1 MSNWFQADPDS
12 LLMQRIETSG
22 RLGRH
27 AAAWLMLVWSVWIF
41 LTPLSAPRTFPHW
54 MVPTLASY
62 AVFLLLFYCAYYRAR
77 RYVPWCVVGFALL
90 GYLVTPFNAGAHG
103 YLIYACAFLA
113 FCARWRIATAC
124 LFRQGR
130 SEAVC
135 DLPPEG
141 GHPPAAARGR
151 IVRLPV
157 PQGALES
164 WIAPRPSRDP
174 NGNPSARL
182 A

>member
-90 GYLVTPFNAGAHG
+90 GYLVNTKHIRTLKGDRMFFGT
-103 YLIYACAFLA
+103 F
-113 FCARWRIATAC
+113 T
-124 LFRQGR
+124 
-130 SEAVC
+130 
-135 DLPPEG
+135 D
-141 GHPPAAARGR
+141 ARGNW
-151 IVRLPV
+151 IDTVHFP
-157 PQGALES
+157 ES
-164 WIAPRPSRDP
+164 AYKYPLSGNGFYRFTGTVMEEFGTYSINVSFMEKVGIRSR
-174 NGNPSARL
+174 R
-182 A
+182 